1 MELADPHR
9 SFAVLVGS
17 TRYDHGDLEDL
28 PAVAAN
34 LRDLGR
40 LLEDPNIWGL
50 PPERC
55 VRLVDPAS
63 PQVFLD
69 AIHEAA
75 QQATDT
81 LLFYFAGHGLT
92 PLDEDGLLLALP
104 STDPDRAYSAVDYA
118 RVRRE
123 VLGTGPRVNRVVIL
137 DCCYSG
143 KAFEGAMGGPASGSV
158 TMAEQARIAGT
169 YLLTACAANTTALA
183 APGETHTAFTGEL
196 IRLLD
201 RGLPGGGPLIGAT
214 DVYDHLV
221 GELRAQGRPTPQ
233 QRLSNT
239 GRLLSFARNRHGRH
253 GAGDLS
259 AGRPLSAGAGS
270 AGSAAA
276 SVPVIPAGLHE
287 LLRRPPRDIA
297 AHAVG
302 LHGTDPAGRHRLLEL
317 AALTRPAQETAALFC
332 VLREEGSS
340 GAVIV
345 LATVAAERS
354 PLDLAAIVPTLHA
367 LNDDEAVA
375 ELLSAIAELRGPE
388 DIASTIRTLHEDA
401 AGHGS
406 RPDADVLLTAA
417 MARLA
422 TTEAVLDLAGA
433 LWSAQLDDYATAVLR
448 APSVSSPRETSRL
461 ADALHSIGR
470 TKEALA
476 LYRQI
481 YGYIADDPAEVV
493 RLLRILEEADATPD
507 AQRLMQDATCA
518 IAPLSR
524 LMALCEALWAAGL
537 GEHAQDA
544 LAGYARA
551 LTAQDVIGFATLLR
565 EQGHDD
571 AVFHLLGH
579 AAQHHPV
586 SRTPEFV
593 EALRAMGRPLDARA
607 LLNDAA
613 RRTPEEIGELL
624 VLLDSRGA
632 TRDGGHVRDVLP
644 QEPLLL
650 AEVIRGM
657 QALGASAT
665 QLVERVCRLAE
676 PEFAETLVTLYQHG
690 LGDVVDLLL
699 HHLVRTDPEQAAR
712 CLSTVAQVGTPLQ
725 RTVLQ
730 AKLRAAGASVPP
742 VGLGTIATL
751 VGAHNPDGWG
761 RPLVVNTSP
770 TASGEQAAIV
780 ALCEVGLAGPVG
792 QVLAKSARSMRTP
805 EAVLLLGSLE
815 EAGLTPVARAV
826 VDGANWMFPDLYE
839 EFLRAVVGSG
849 LRDLASYALASAPS
863 RLTTA
868 ERHALA
874 EALGLPAPPGPAPA
888 VPAPAVLDTPRAEPP
903 PPPRP
908 RGFDRWRR
916 R

>member
-1 MELADPHR
+1 MELADPNR

-40 LLEDPNIWGL
+40 LLEDPDVWGL

-55 VRLVDPAS
+55 VRVVDPAS

-143 KAFEGAMGGPASGSV
+143 KAFEGAMSGPASGSV

-253 GAGDLS
+253 DEGKPSADHARNGAT
-259 AGRPLSAGAGS
+259 
-270 AGSAAA
+270 GSAAA
-276 SVPVIPAGLHE
+276 SVPVIPADMHE
-287 LLRRPPRDIA
+287 LLRRPPRYVALYA
-297 AHAVG
+297 AR
-302 LHGTDPAGRHRLLEL
+302 LYGTDPAAGRGLLRL
-317 AALTRPAQETAALFC
+317 AALTRPPQETAALLC
-332 VLREEGSS
+332 GLRKGGSPE
-340 GAVIV
+340 AAETV
-345 LATVAAERS
+345 LATAAEERS
-354 PLDLAAIVPTLHA
+354 PLDLATIVPSLRA

-375 ELLSAIAELRGPE
+375 RLLPAIAERRGPE
-388 DIASTIRTLHEDA
+388 DVASTVRALHEDS

-406 RPDADVLLTAA
+406 RPDADALLAAA
-417 MARLA
+417 MATLA

-433 LWSAQLDDYATAVLR
+433 LWSAQLDDHATTVLR
-448 APSVSSPRETSRL
+448 APAVSSPEETSRL

-470 TKEALA
+470 TAEALA
-476 LYRQI
+476 LHRQI
-481 YGYIADDPAEVV
+481 YAFLARDPAEVV
-493 RLLRILEEADATPD
+493 RLLRILEQAGATPD
-507 AQRLMQDATCA
+507 AQRLVREAMRATTTLPR
-518 IAPLSR
+518 I
-524 LMALCEALWAAGL
+524 MVFCEALWSAGL

-544 LAGYARA
+544 LAGYAR
-551 LTAQDVIGFATLLR
+551 LLSAQDVIGFATLLQG
-565 EQGHDD
+565 QGHDD
-571 AVFHLLGH
+571 AVSHLLGH
-579 AAQHHPV
+579 AAKHHPV
-586 SRTPEFV
+586 ARTPEFV
-593 EALRAMGRPLDARA
+593 DALRALGRPLDARG
-607 LLNDAA
+607 LLTDAA
-613 RRTPEEIGELL
+613 RRAPEEVGELL
-624 VLLDSRGA
+624 VVLDARGA
-632 TRDGGHVRDVLP
+632 SHDGDHVRDMLP
-644 QEPLLL
+644 ADPLLL
-650 AEVIRGM
+650 GRVIRGTL
-657 QALGASAT
+657 ALGAPSRE
-665 QLVERVCRLAE
+665 LVEKVCGLAE
-676 PEFAETLVTLYQHG
+676 PEFARTLVTLPQHG

-699 HHLVRTDPEQAAR
+699 SHLVRSAPEQADTMLR
-712 CLSTVAQVGTPLQ
+712 SVEQVGTPLD

-730 AKLRAAGASVPP
+730 AKLSTAGARVPP
-742 VGLGTIATL
+742 VRGGTI
-751 VGAHNPDGWG
+751 GALLGLHNRDGRRIPLTDRPPLFSEEQG
-761 RPLVVNTSP
+761 RAV
-770 TASGEQAAIV
+770 I
-780 ALCEVGLAGPVG
+780 ALCEAGLSELVGE
-792 QVLAKSARSMRTP
+792 VLANSARGMTTQEMLS
-805 EAVLLLGSLE
+805 LLGLLE
-815 EAGLTPVARAV
+815 SAGLTSVAHAV
-826 VDGANWMFPDLYE
+826 IDGARWMFPDLYE
-839 EFLRAVVGSG
+839 RFIRAMLNGGLRAFAV
-849 LRDLASYALASAPS
+849 YALESAPS
-863 RLTTA
+863 RLTA
-868 ERHALA
+868 AQHHALA
-874 EALGLPAPPGPAPA
+874 EALGLPAPARPASALPAPTHTDGP
-888 VPAPAVLDTPRAEPP
+888 PAEAPP
-903 PPPRP
+903 PAR
-908 RGFDRWRR
+908 RRFDLWRR